1 MKQSILALV
10 MALIL
15 CMSAVPVE
23 VMAADDPGDASR
35 SAYKISEE
43 YKADDSEKAAEYAG
57 DTGEKQTS
65 SDGTA
70 FNPYVFDVD
79 ENGENPRVELEPRLM
94 SAAPDMGEFLLSS
107 GNMSGVAG
115 NDTADKGK
123 TVSPEEFKI
132 DDFKFNDSDLLMDL
146 SWDRLEKVIDYNL
159 IISIK
164 KDNNTT
170 DYLINI
176 MHVIY
181 GGETSSQESDLTY
194 SVLNNQMCILN
205 GVRIP
210 VMKDG
215 QEQLYTSEGIN
226 KANGIVYGDKVMLR
240 LIPVVEDQIPA
251 GPKPSGADVSFSFYG
266 NESPP
271 IPERAVYNLND
282 SLRMGF
288 ETDDLGSKYYEVVG
302 LSEQNPDGS
311 REPISINGTS
321 FYVFGKSNVNRS
333 DALIINKTIEG
344 GGIVSD
350 VSFNTTLN
358 MLQFNGTS
366 IMPAIGEPVYF
377 AVRSENSGFGYPISD
392 FVGCEVP
399 VLKNAVIFNQTA
411 TVEFITND
419 VKMSYFDV
427 YGFVEDE
434 KGGTIPIGNSTYSEF
449 GRLRCESKNAEYW
462 INSTDAKGNTVSEIR
477 ISAPIIQ
484 FNETAEPVK
493 PGDTLYFTVE
503 TEHGRDPDKAFNG
516 DDVTDGFSN
525 LVETVVDKKLTPVI
539 TAEDITKTAKAKE
552 QSFELGASTD
562 GGALSY
568 NSSSASVTVDPD
580 GMVTVK
586 KNFIGKAVI
595 TVNSTETQEY
605 ESASKDVTITVKPA
619 KAALKKVS
627 NIKKRK
633 VKATW
638 VKSPVTSITGYQI
651 RYSTS
656 KKFPKSK
663 KTRTKTI
670 KGRKKTRAVISGLK
684 KGKKY
689 YFQIRTYK
697 KSSEGKYYSDWS
709 KSKSV
714 KIKK

>member
-1 MKQSILALV
+1 M
-10 MALIL
+10 
-15 CMSAVPVE
+15 
-23 VMAADDPGDASR
+23 
-35 SAYKISEE
+35 
-43 YKADDSEKAAEYAG
+43 
-57 DTGEKQTS
+57 
-65 SDGTA
+65 
-70 FNPYVFDVD
+70 
-79 ENGENPRVELEPRLM
+79 
-94 SAAPDMGEFLLSS
+94 
-107 GNMSGVAG
+107 
-115 NDTADKGK
+115 
-123 TVSPEEFKI
+123 
-132 DDFKFNDSDLLMDL
+132 
-146 SWDRLEKVIDYNL
+146 
-159 IISIK
+159 
-164 KDNNTT
+164 
-170 DYLINI
+170 
-176 MHVIY
+176 
-181 GGETSSQESDLTY
+181 
-194 SVLNNQMCILN
+194 N

-210 VMKDG
+210 VVKDG
-215 QEQLYTSEGIN
+215 QEQLETSEGIN
-226 KANGIVYGDKVMLR
+226 KAKGIVYGDKVLLR
-240 LIPVVEDQIPA
+240 LVPVVEGQVQ
-251 GPKPSGADVSFSFYG
+251 GGSGSLGSDVSFDFYG
-266 NESPP
+266 NEFPP
-271 IPERAVYNLND
+271 VNERAVYNLNE

-288 ETDDLGSKYYEVVG
+288 ETEDLGSKYYEVVG
-302 LSEQNPDGS
+302 LSQQNPDGS
-311 REPISINGTS
+311 REPISINGTG
-321 FYVFGKSNVNRS
+321 FYIFGKSNVNRS
-333 DALIINKTIEG
+333 DARIINKTIEG
-344 GGIVSD
+344 GGVVSD

-358 MLQFNGTS
+358 KLQFNGTS

-377 AVRSENSGFGYPISD
+377 AVRSENSGFAYPIAD
-392 FVGCEVP
+392 FVGCDVP
-399 VLKNAVIFNQTA
+399 VIKNAVIFNQTA

-419 VKMSYFDV
+419 VKMSHFDV
-427 YGFVEDE
+427 YGFVKDE
-434 KGGTIPIGNSTYSEF
+434 KGGTVPIGNSTYSEF

-516 DDVTDGFSN
+516 DNVTSGFSN
-525 LVETVVDKKLTPVI
+525 LFETVVDKKLTPEI

-595 TVNSTETQEY
+595 TVSSTETQEY
-605 ESASKDVTITVKPA
+605 ESASKNVTITVKPA
-619 KAALKKVS
+619 KAALKNVS

-638 VKSPVTSITGYQI
+638 VKSPVTSITAYQI
-651 RYSTS
+651 RYSTN

-663 KTRTKTI
+663 KTKTKTI

>member
-1 MKQSILALV
+1 M
-10 MALIL
+10 
-15 CMSAVPVE
+15 
-23 VMAADDPGDASR
+23 
-35 SAYKISEE
+35 
-43 YKADDSEKAAEYAG
+43 
-57 DTGEKQTS
+57 
-65 SDGTA
+65 
-70 FNPYVFDVD
+70 
-79 ENGENPRVELEPRLM
+79 
-94 SAAPDMGEFLLSS
+94 
-107 GNMSGVAG
+107 
-115 NDTADKGK
+115 
-123 TVSPEEFKI
+123 
-132 DDFKFNDSDLLMDL
+132 
-146 SWDRLEKVIDYNL
+146 
-159 IISIK
+159 
-164 KDNNTT
+164 
-170 DYLINI
+170 
-176 MHVIY
+176 
-181 GGETSSQESDLTY
+181 
-194 SVLNNQMCILN
+194 
-205 GVRIP
+205 
-210 VMKDG
+210 
-215 QEQLYTSEGIN
+215 
-226 KANGIVYGDKVMLR
+226 
-240 LIPVVEDQIPA
+240 
-251 GPKPSGADVSFSFYG
+251 
-266 NESPP
+266 
-271 IPERAVYNLND
+271 
-282 SLRMGF
+282 
-288 ETDDLGSKYYEVVG
+288 YEVVG

-333 DALIINKTIEG
+333 DARIINKTIEG

-358 MLQFNGTS
+358 KLQFNGTS
-366 IMPAIGEPVYF
+366 IMPAIGDTVYF
-377 AVRSENSGFGYPISD
+377 AVRSENSEFAYPIAD
-392 FVGCEVP
+392 FVGCDVP
-399 VLKNAVIFNQTA
+399 VLTNAVIFNQTA
-411 TVEFITND
+411 TIEFITND
-419 VKMSYFDV
+419 VKMSHFDV

-434 KGGTIPIGNSTYSEF
+434 KGGSVPIGNSTYSEF

-462 INSTDAKGNTVSEIR
+462 INSTDEKGNTVSEIR

-516 DDVTDGFSN
+516 DNVTAGFSN

-619 KAALKKVS
+619 KVAWKKVS
-627 NIKKRK
+627 NIKKCK

-638 VKSPVTSITGYQI
+638 AKSPLTSITGYQI

-663 KTRTKTI
+663 KTKTKTI

>member
-65 SDGTA
+65 SDGTT

-107 GNMSGVAG
+107 GNMSGVVG
-115 NDTADKGK
+115 NDTGDKGII
-123 TVSPEEFKI
+123 VSPEEFKI
-132 DDFKFNDSDLLMDL
+132 DDIVSNDSDLLMDI
-146 SWDRLEKVIDYNL
+146 SWNLQELVKDYNL

-164 KDNNTT
+164 KDNNT
-170 DYLINI
+170 DYLVNV

-181 GGETSSQESDLTY
+181 ESETSSQESDLTY
-194 SVLNNQMCILN
+194 SILNNQACILN

-210 VMKDG
+210 VVKDG
-215 QEQLYTSEGIN
+215 QEQFDTSEGIN
-226 KANGIVYGDKVMLR
+226 KAKGIVYGDKVMLR
-240 LIPVVEDQIPA
+240 LVPVVEGQDQ
-251 GPKPSGADVSFSFYG
+251 GAPGSLSAETSFNFYG
-266 NESPP
+266 NEFPP
-271 IPERAVYNLND
+271 FSERAVYNLNE

-288 ETDDLGSKYYEVVG
+288 ETEDLNSTYYEVVG
-302 LSEQNPDGS
+302 LSQQNPDGS

-333 DALIINKTIEG
+333 DARIINKTIEG
-344 GGIVSD
+344 GGVVNN

-358 MLQFNGTS
+358 NVKFNSTS
-366 IMPAIGEPVYF
+366 IMPAIGETVYF
-377 AVRSENSGFGYPISD
+377 AARSENSEFAYPIAD
-392 FVGCEVP
+392 FVGCDVP

-411 TVEFITND
+411 TIEFITND
-419 VKMSYFDV
+419 VKMSHFDV
-427 YGFVEDE
+427 YGFVKDE
-434 KGGTIPIGNSTYSEF
+434 KGGTVPIGNSTYSEF

-516 DDVTDGFSN
+516 DNVTSGFSN
-525 LVETVVDKKLTPVI
+525 LVETVVDKKLTPEI

-663 KTRTKTI
+663 KTKTKTI